1 MPSAT
6 ASDIQNTIRISSSAH
21 LGTSPATPGISVD
34 ARATTHSTSSTHNNP
49 TRLHHTDRAIA
60 SVFARQ
66 DATPLECDA
75 SSSAKRDWSR
85 FVHKT
90 AADVYDALS
99 TRRFEQA
106 QLQQAFG
113 FEEFKF
119 VTALTVVLATDKI
132 DAQT

>member
-1 MPSAT
+1 M
-6 ASDIQNTIRISSSAH
+6 RISSLQHCSM
-21 LGTSPATPGISVD
+21 PSVMRTLEVIHSD
-34 ARATTHSTSSTHNNP
+34 NSSRALH
-49 TRLHHTDRAIA
+49 TR
-60 SVFARQ
+60 S
-66 DATPLECDA
+66 A

-113 FEEFKF
+113 FEAFKF